1 MGRTRTIERFEN
13 TKGRNVHLLTSSHV
27 SVRRQIQTLAST
39 MRFGAQGRKN
49 TNVPH
54 AGHPRRSVVST
65 QRRVVRVHAEDE
77 KKEPDTVEVRF
88 DLGEAIQSESANS
101 SRGYLAEDSA
111 GQENIF
117 AVEPRVYVA
126 GSEMDDGQGQG
137 SSVLGAVL
145 GLVAVGL
152 VGSVLF
158 LLKDQPSTPV
168 EGSGVEEISSTI
180 SASEPTAPEKVE
192 EEASQVAPE
201 VVAD

>member
-1 MGRTRTIERFEN
+1 M
-13 TKGRNVHLLTSSHV
+13 
-27 SVRRQIQTLAST
+27 
-39 MRFGAQGRKN
+39 
-49 TNVPH
+49 
-54 AGHPRRSVVST
+54 VST